1 MDWQLSLN
9 RLIGSTKGTIG
20 DNIKKAFVNKIVN
33 QLEKVR
39 RNVRS
44 KYDRALLDF
53 IFGSNKH
60 DG

>member
-20 DNIKKAFVNKIVN
+20 DTIKKAFVNKIVN

-44 KYDRALLDF
+44 KYARALLGF